1 MGSSAMY
8 YEGLDGSSS
17 LRMHLNCVHT
27 AQATRMLVDQLR
39 KAGVIKLSM
48 TSWESSFFISHYQL
62 F

>member
-1 MGSSAMY
+1 MY